1 VGIFTCA
8 LKDYAD
14 IILEHLPVISVR
26 LYRQHA
32 VKIGKELVKDLSR
45 VGRDLS
51 RVILVDN
58 LEKNFKLQKQNGIHV
73 RSWFGDPN
81 DNVLKELQAE
91 FESFIRK
98 NPDDVRVSEHRR
110 SFL

>member
-1 VGIFTCA
+1 
-8 LKDYAD
+8 
-14 IILEHLPVISVR
+14 
-26 LYRQHA
+26 
-32 VKIGKELVKDLSR
+32 VKDLSR